1 MDVIYNDCIAD
12 DFLAETGVPPGEK
25 PGNSRGSRPA
35 ERQEKLLLLDIR
47 IPDRRDGCSNV
58 VRAVSQC
65 PRDSDAYSSSERAE
79 LLTLCIVET

>member
-1 MDVIYNDCIAD
+1 MIVLLMTSWQKQGYPQGKSREIAGAAD
-12 DFLAETGVPPGEK
+12 LQKG
-25 PGNSRGSRPA
+25 R
-35 ERQEKLLLLDIR
+35 KLLLLDIR
-47 IPDRRDGCSNV
+47 IPDRRDGCRNV